1 MVREIFEITT
11 VKNFSSIKLKQ
22 VNLLAEAIDLAR
34 SCHYAR
40 PQTLNCFERDGVDVA
55 SIAGLN

>member
-1 MVREIFEITT
+1 MVRETFEITAM
-11 VKNFSSIKLKQ
+11 KNFSSIKLKQ

-34 SCHYAR
+34 SQHDAR
-40 PQTLNCFERDGVDVA
+40 PQTLNWFERDGADVT